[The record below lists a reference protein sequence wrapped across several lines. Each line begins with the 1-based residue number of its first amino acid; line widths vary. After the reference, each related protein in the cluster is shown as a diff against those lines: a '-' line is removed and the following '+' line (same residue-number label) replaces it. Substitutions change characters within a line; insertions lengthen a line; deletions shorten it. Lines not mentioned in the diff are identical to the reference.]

1 MLLSLAG
8 IPLTV
13 GFIGKFYLFF
23 AGVEAALLMLLGAL
37 VIGSGIGLYYYLR
50 IVYRMVLAA
59 PENSSFRSTGNE
71 SLSSFGVLGLLF
83 VLLLVLGVYPAP
95 VMNIIQAISAAL

>member
-1 MLLSLAG
+1 MTTL

-23 AGVEAALLMLLGAL
+23 AGVEAALWVLLGAL

-50 IVYRMVLAA
+50 IVYRMVLPAEDNGSSQLAA
-59 PENSSFRSTGNE
+59 VN
-71 SLSSFGVLGLLF
+71 LSARGVLAILF
-83 VLLLVLGVYPAP
+83 LLLLILGVYPGP
-95 VMNIIQAISAAL
+95 VVTLIEVISATI